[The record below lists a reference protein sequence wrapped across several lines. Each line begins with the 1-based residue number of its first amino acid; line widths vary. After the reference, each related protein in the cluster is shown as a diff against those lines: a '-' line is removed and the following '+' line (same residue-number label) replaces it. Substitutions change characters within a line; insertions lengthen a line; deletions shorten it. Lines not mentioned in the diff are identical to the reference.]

1 MTKVLLEIMQ
11 DLKTEWGI
19 LKDDSLA
26 KIDRR
31 SACEK
36 IVELSE
42 QAKVIDSKF
51 EIIDMNNTK
60 YSEFLPKKYQVKSNV
75 NWGTIEKM
83 TKKELT
89 ALELVHRLESI
100 AVEHI
105 KKKLPNEAEDSQ
117 KFGMIVSAFTEKL
130 IKVYQFQNYSSI
142 NI

>member
-1 MTKVLLEIMQ
+1 MTKQLLEIMTK
-11 DLKTEWGI
+11 LKLEWGF

-26 KIDRR
+26 KVDRR
-31 SACEK
+31 EACRK
-36 IVELSE
+36 IVDLSE
-42 QAKVIDSKF
+42 KAKKLDSKF
-51 EIIDMNNTK
+51 EVIDMGATQ
-60 YSEFLPKKYQVKSNV
+60 YAEFLPTQYRVKSNV

-83 TKKELT
+83 TDRELT
-89 ALELVHRLESI
+89 ALKLVHRLESI